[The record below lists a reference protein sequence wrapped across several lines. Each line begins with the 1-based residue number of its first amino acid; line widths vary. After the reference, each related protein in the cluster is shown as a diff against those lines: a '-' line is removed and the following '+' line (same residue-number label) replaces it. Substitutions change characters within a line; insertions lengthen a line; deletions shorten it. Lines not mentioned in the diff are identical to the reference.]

1 MKNKFL
7 AVGLTLALG
16 VTMALGGCGTKKIN
30 ATITAEVSSEP
41 IPIVAEQVLA
51 YMQAENDVPISTIQ
65 QEWGYSRS
73 HRLDMGVPVTINY
86 TFESKDGGDF
96 THGYVD
102 VFEKGSK
109 TRYLRADVDPYLE
122 DISIYNL
129 KADTAYEYTI
139 SVILTNGQKVSSSGS
154 FSTAKSPRFM
164 HVDGASNV
172 RDIGG
177 WSSSLGGKI
186 KQGVLYRGSEIDG
199 KKNGAHVGF
208 TVSELGISTMLSV
221 MKIKSDFDLRDYA
234 ALGIDPA
241 SAGILGSEV
250 KRTFLPS
257 AYYEQ
262 ILKQPNVLKTVFS
275 AFADESAYP
284 VYLHCTHG
292 VDRAGTISLVL
303 EALLGVEKADLIR
316 DYELSNYFYT
326 NVDRYFA
333 ENGGDILTLISKL
346 ENDYE
351 GETLAEKTANMLMQA
366 GVTAEQISS
375 IRSIFLEN

>member
-16 VTMALGGCGTKKIN
+16 GTMALSGCGTNKVN
-30 ATITAEVSSEP
+30 ATVTTEVSSTP

-51 YMQAENDVPISTIQ
+51 YMQAETDVPISTLQ

-73 HRLDMGVPVTINY
+73 HRLDMGIPVTIDY
-86 TFESKDGGDF
+86 TFETESDVDILL
-96 THGYVD
+96 GYAD
-102 VFEKGSK
+102 VYEKGSK
-109 TRYLRADVDPYLE
+109 TRFTRVELDPYE
-122 DISIYNL
+122 DSVSIYNL
-129 KADTAYEYTI
+129 KADAEYTYTLT
-139 SVILTNGQKVSSSGS
+139 VRLTNKQSITSEGS
-154 FSTAKSPRFM
+154 FKTAKSPRFM
-164 HVDGASNV
+164 YVDGASNV
-172 RDIGG
+172 RDVGG
-177 WSSSLGGKI
+177 WNSSLGGKI

-199 KKNGAHVGF
+199 KKNTGIAGF
-208 TVSELGISTMLSV
+208 TISEAGVTTMLSV
-221 MKIKSDFDLRDYA
+221 MKIKSDFDLRDA
-234 ALGIDPA
+234 SALGINPT

-262 ILKQPNVLKTVFS
+262 ILNQPETLKTVFS

-326 NVDRYFA
+326 NVDRYYD

-351 GETLAEKTANMLMQA
+351 GETLADKTADMLIKA
-366 GVTAEQISS
+366 GVTAEQISL